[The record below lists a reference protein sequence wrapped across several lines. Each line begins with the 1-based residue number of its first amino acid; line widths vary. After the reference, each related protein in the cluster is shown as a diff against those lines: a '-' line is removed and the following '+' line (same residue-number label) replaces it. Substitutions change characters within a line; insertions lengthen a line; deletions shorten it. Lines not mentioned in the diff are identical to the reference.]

1 MIGGRGWKEGEGERA
16 QREREGERERESWTG
31 KNPSV
36 LLHAPRVHRRIRAR
50 VRGRGRAR
58 STTIVFVIQGLL
70 APLLLGGC
78 LQPSLIPIKC
88 HETAAASA
96 VNTHEITFR
105 LPAKLIPYWFFPPCA
120 IAPHTHQCVSS
131 LVAPGEA
138 PAGKQTAAH
147 VRDPAAAPATRNR
160 LPAHCIAHRANAVM
174 PRNRSTPRQPART
187 EHELTVWMFGG
198 SRTGAPHTSGQ

>member
-58 STTIVFVIQGLL
+58 STTIVSVIQGLL

-131 LVAPGEA
+131 LIGRAGGRLQ
-138 PAGKQTAAH
+138 PASKQ
-147 VRDPAAAPATRNR
+147 
-160 LPAHCIAHRANAVM
+160 LPTSAI
-174 PRNRSTPRQPART
+174 PRQPRQHGT
-187 EHELTVWMFGG
+187 G
-198 SRTGAPHTSGQ
+198 SQHTA